1 MNLKIK
7 KPENIFYVINIKK
20 NQEEFKGAR
29 LQLPAGLNN
38 LWFGYIIYKVE
49 NVVKV
54 KKERSSCLTAPF
66 FRVKYNY
73 D

>member
-7 KPENIFYVINIKK
+7 KTENIFYVINIKK
-20 NQEEFKGAR
+20 NREEFKGAR

-38 LWFGYIIYKVE
+38 LRFGYIINKVE

-54 KKERSSCLTAPF
+54 KKEQSSCLTAPF